1 MIEDWIDVLCKVWE
15 IGYDQKT
22 VKSYKLLGQTDF
34 PTAIVAA
41 DLAQRPIALTIPASV
56 QPYYSKGHKHLT
68 WFGVT
73 EFHVAPDLDKGRLPS
88 LILWYERIL
97 KAAALKVQLS
107 GTTANIANF
116 VVEDRPDGIQGPL
129 ALQYGDETPHWGF
142 IVNWKVEEGLAG
154 NALPVSG

>member
-22 VKSYKLLGQTDF
+22 VKSYKLLGESDF
-34 PTAIVAA
+34 PSAIVAA

-56 QPYYSKGHKHLT
+56 QPIYSKGHKHLT

-88 LILWYERIL
+88 LLLWYERIL

-107 GTTANIANF
+107 GTTANIASF
-116 VVEDRPDGIQGPL
+116 VIEDRLDGIQGPL
-129 ALQYGDETPHWGF
+129 PLQYGDETPHWGF

-154 NALPVSG
+154 DALPVSG